1 MRALCIG
8 RHRFLSEHLCRFF
21 GALGIE
27 TVPAVGLAQA
37 LEIARGCAPDVVLCD
52 YDLLATFSLREWECD
67 ERVGC
72 VPIVAVSL
80 TRRPTEAH
88 VLDINGIGGF
98 LYLPTL
104 DRARALR
111 VLASMARGVALPV
124 RDPLGFHHRP
134 PSRVTP

>member
-37 LEIARGCAPDVVLCD
+37 LDLARRCAPDVALCD
-52 YDLLATFSLREWECD
+52 YDVLVTCSLAEWERD
-67 ERVGC
+67 DRAAR

-80 TRRPTEAH
+80 TRRPTEVYA
-88 VLDINGIGGF
+88 LDINGIGGF

-104 DRARALR
+104 DRARAQR
-111 VLASMARGVALPV
+111 VFAAMARGVALPV
-124 RDPLGFHHRP
+124 RDPLGLHRP
-134 PSRVTP
+134 PSRVAP

>member
-1 MRALCIG
+1 VRALCIG

-37 LEIARGCAPDVVLCD
+37 LELARRCAPDVALCD
-52 YDLLATFSLREWECD
+52 YDLLASFSLAEWERD
-67 ERVGC
+67 DLAAR

-80 TRRPTEAH
+80 TRRPTEAR
-88 VLDINGIGGF
+88 VLDVNGIGGF

-104 DRARALR
+104 DRARASR

-124 RDPLGFHHRP
+124 RDPLGLHRP
-134 PSRVTP
+134 PSRVAP